1 MELNDWETILREDA
15 LRHWLEYRRKGEK
28 AKVMQEVDDSQLKRF
43 GETFAEYLSSI
54 YRGLKTDVPR
64 KTATHVCYPF
74 YFKKPPA
81 LPNSLSPELDDALQ
95 ALTHRHHRP
104 GVRITRIIRIYEA
117 DVIYLIKPKTLRYWL
132 NSMAIRDADD
142 TFAELAKEG
151 L

>member
-1 MELNDWETILREDA
+1 MGHDSERWGVIR
-15 LRHWLEYRRKGEK
+15 YRRNGEA
-28 AKVMQEVDDSQLKRF
+28 AKVMHEVDDSQLKRF
-43 GETFAEYLSSI
+43 GDTFADYLSSI
-54 YRGLKTDVPR
+54 YRGLKADVPR
-64 KTATHVCYPF
+64 KTATHICYPF
-74 YFKKPPA
+74 YFKKPPN
-81 LPNSLSPELDDALQ
+81 LPKSLSQQLDEALQ

-142 TFAELAKEG
+142 TFAELTGEG